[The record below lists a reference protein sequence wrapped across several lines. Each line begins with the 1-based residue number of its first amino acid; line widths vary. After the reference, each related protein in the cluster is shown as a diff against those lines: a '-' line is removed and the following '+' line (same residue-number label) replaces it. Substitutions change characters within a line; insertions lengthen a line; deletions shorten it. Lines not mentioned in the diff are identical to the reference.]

1 MDTPNL
7 QSLPQQVFNSH
18 PFIGSALYNL
28 IFTNVSNP
36 CQKHIIDG
44 PPDAQ
49 TAILTLR
56 RHCAPLTPDHVK
68 QTRKAF
74 CSIKQPHHKVATSYL
89 NRIQVLTRNCYHA
102 GMPNTDA
109 ERIKRTVRGGSNH
122 SFYAASYQRFDAD
135 ICQAKL
141 NDKALPSFAE
151 LESHLLNIA
160 KSCGLTLPSQSQHCY
175 DQHANSACQQSH
187 HFPPHQPQGTHCT
200 FTPRQQ
206 QAFSSILRTTI
217 PPRSSTH
224 HRSHPPP
231 PVYSPAPISPKKPT
245 TTTTQSQPPTTT
257 NSIATPIQT
266 TSPKQ

>member
-89 NRIQVLTRNCYHA
+89 NSILLLTRHCYHA
-102 GMPNTDA
+102 GIPSTDA
-109 ERIKRTVRGGSNH
+109 KRINH
-122 SFYAASYQRFDAD
+122 SFCAASYQHFNAD
-135 ICQAKL
+135 I
-141 NDKALPSFAE
+141 
-151 LESHLLNIA
+151 
-160 KSCGLTLPSQSQHCY
+160 
-175 DQHANSACQQSH
+175 
-187 HFPPHQPQGTHCT
+187 
-200 FTPRQQ
+200 R
-206 QAFSSILRTTI
+206 
-217 PPRSSTH
+217 
-224 HRSHPPP
+224 
-231 PVYSPAPISPKKPT
+231 
-245 TTTTQSQPPTTT
+245 
-257 NSIATPIQT
+257 
-266 TSPKQ
+266 